1 MCEERMPLCGYE
13 LMEKQELVKIW
24 ITANIS
30 IIKMFSYG
38 R

>member
-1 MCEERMPLCGYE
+1 MADEAMSLCGYE
-13 LMEKQELVKIW
+13 LMEKQELVKRW

-30 IIKMFSYG
+30 IIKMFSFG